1 MELFDAEPFF
11 FNMQQ
16 YASVEK
22 CKEGDKRKIHWK
34 EINGGKENRPL
45 PGSKCDVS
53 AAPGVYVWPMKRTE
67 LKDISM
73 MCVVK

>member
-1 MELFDAEPFF
+1 MLSPFV

-16 YASVEK
+16 CASVEK
-22 CKEGDKRKIHWK
+22 CKEGDKRKINRK
-34 EINGGKENRPL
+34 EISKNANGGKENRPL
-45 PGSKCDVS
+45 PGSKRDVS
-53 AAPGVYVWPMKRTE
+53 AAPGVYVWPTKRTE